1 VWAEALRRP
10 ALRERTQT
18 LLLEARAALAELAR
32 RWRTA
37 GQLPPEADADQAAAF
52 LLRLM
57 PGLIITGEFLGET
70 LPGQPESFGLGGI
83 GSAWDAGSTSI
94 PAG

>member
-1 VWAEALRRP
+1 
-10 ALRERTQT
+10 
-18 LLLEARAALAELAR
+18 
-32 RWRTA
+32 
-37 GQLPPEADADQAAAF
+37 
-52 LLRLM
+52 M

-70 LPGQPESFGLGGI
+70 LPGQPESFGLAGI